1 MEATLLFI
9 IEVIG
14 TLAFAVSGI
23 RLAAKK
29 HFDWFGAYRSSNR
42 HRWWNHP

>member
-29 HFDWFGAYRSSNR
+29 HFEIGRASCRER
-42 HRWWNHP
+42 V